1 MIKQG
6 KYLIISTLAAITCSC
21 SGQKEEPATSSG
33 DIHENFLKEVKTEKA
48 LLSNHEEELTLNGKV
63 EYDPDKVISY
73 VPLISGIV
81 EKTYFLFGDK
91 VRKGQPLL
99 DIRSADLSALTSEL
113 ISAEAEVN
121 IARRELQTA
130 KAMHED
136 RMISEKD
143 LLEVEYKV
151 KQAEG
156 SYNRVKNDMTTYR
169 PKEDGSFSIQSP
181 MDGFIVEK
189 NISSGMPVSSEN
201 GPLFVVADLSEVW
214 VIANVYASNLK
225 FVREGMDVSITTL
238 SYPGEVFTGKI
249 NTLSQVFDPEDKVL
263 KARIKMQN
271 KDLKLKPEMSAVIK
285 LKNESTEKLISIP
298 SDALIF
304 DDNAHFVVI
313 EESPGDFR
321 IREVEIGSTHN
332 NKTYL
337 YSGLNES
344 EIVVIKNQLLI
355 YSGLKQK

>member
-1 MIKQG
+1 
-6 KYLIISTLAAITCSC
+6 
-21 SGQKEEPATSSG
+21 
-33 DIHENFLKEVKTEKA
+33 
-48 LLSNHEEELTLNGKV
+48 
-63 EYDPDKVISY
+63 
-73 VPLISGIV
+73 
-81 EKTYFLFGDK
+81 
-91 VRKGQPLL
+91 
-99 DIRSADLSALTSEL
+99 
-113 ISAEAEVN
+113 
-121 IARRELQTA
+121 
-130 KAMHED
+130 
-136 RMISEKD
+136 
-143 LLEVEYKV
+143 
-151 KQAEG
+151 
-156 SYNRVKNDMTTYR
+156 
-169 PKEDGSFSIQSP
+169 
-181 MDGFIVEK
+181 
-189 NISSGMPVSSEN
+189 MPVSSEN
-201 GPLFVVADLSEVW
+201 GTLFVVADLSEVW